1 MSEILDF
8 SIFAEQSDETPAT
21 MEMSFDELTQ
31 LIRAEHY
38 ARLEQLLADFQA
50 LVDKRLPGQD
60 VSVHSALDISRLDS
74 PLRLYVIISLYA
86 EGQPTPTPALTL
98 PAREPPPMPTLANTK
113 RMAQKVHEKALLFW
127 WPDPAPG
134 VIYILWLDGGWEAVR
149 DTSPANQTGFDW
161 LASGVDLGAAKGAE
175 QHGDGCILI
184 TAEGAWIKPP
194 ISGAIYFLW
203 PDGEWRLKQLTET

>member
-8 SIFAEQSDETPAT
+8 SIFTEQNDETPAT

-31 LIRAEHY
+31 LIRAQHNE
-38 ARLEQLLADFQA
+38 RLEQLLADFQS
-50 LVDKRLPGQD
+50 LVEKRLPGQA

-74 PLRLYVIISLYA
+74 PLRLYVIISLHA
-86 EGQPTPTPALTL
+86 EGQPAPTPAPTL
-98 PAREPPPMPTLANTK
+98 PAREPPPVPVLANTR

-134 VIYILWLDGGWEAVR
+134 TIYVLWLGSGEWESVHDA
-149 DTSPANQTGFDW
+149 SPVNQSGFDW

-184 TAEGAWIKPP
+184 TAEGAWIKSP

-203 PDGEWRLKQLTET
+203 PDGEWRAL